1 MRQLTKEQKDA
12 LIDAT
17 ERYFRLKN
25 EYPIVVDDLEECESI
40 EKMNAGN
47 EIFYMEA
54 NRFMSDHYWTFKETH
69 NIGNYYSLV

>member
-1 MRQLTKEQKDA
+1 MRQLTAGQKTA
-12 LIDAT
+12 LTKAI
-17 ERYFRLKN
+17 ERYFRLEN
-25 EYPIVVDDLEECESI
+25 EYPIVVDDLEECEVI